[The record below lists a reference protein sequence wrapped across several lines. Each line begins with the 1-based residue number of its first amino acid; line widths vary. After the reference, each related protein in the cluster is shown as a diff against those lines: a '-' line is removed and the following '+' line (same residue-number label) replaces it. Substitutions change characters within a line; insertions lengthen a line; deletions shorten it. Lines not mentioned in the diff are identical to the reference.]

1 MDLVEGFGEL
11 LGAYIQPESCFDL
24 LQGSCL
30 TYIPLGTSLVT
41 YIRQGGILLL
51 NLFSFMT
58 YTHLRDLLMYM
69 ASLVMYIHQGG
80 ILLLSLFLFFCDLH
94 PFKGFCHVYGFIS
107 NVHPLRRNLVT
118 QPFSFGRLDL
128 FAQRLGLN
136 NFFINFRNEY
146 IYLLCLLVVL
156 LQLLN
161 VPWTWEPLSV

>member
-1 MDLVEGFGEL
+1 MYLIKRLSYAFRFSLSVICFSSAQVLFFSWLLATRPPLRDLVEGFGEL

-69 ASLVMYIHQGG
+69 ASSGMYIRQGG

-94 PFKGFCHVYGFIS
+94 PFKGSCHVYGFIS
-107 NVHPLRRNLVT
+107 NVHPLKRNLVT
-118 QPFSFGRLDL
+118 
-128 FAQRLGLN
+128 
-136 NFFINFRNEY
+136 
-146 IYLLCLLVVL
+146 
-156 LQLLN
+156 
-161 VPWTWEPLSV
+161 